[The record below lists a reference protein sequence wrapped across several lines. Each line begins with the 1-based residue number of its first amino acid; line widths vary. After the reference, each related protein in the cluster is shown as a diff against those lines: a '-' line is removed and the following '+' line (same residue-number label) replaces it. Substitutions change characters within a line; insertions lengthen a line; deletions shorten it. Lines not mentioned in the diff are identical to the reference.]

1 MTARPLLF
9 LDIDGVL
16 NPVLPTDG
24 FTAHDILDFT
34 VLLSLTHANWL
45 RELSSTYELVWAT
58 TWEHEANRHIAPLLE
73 LPQLPVVEFTGYVPR
88 PDDPKLPVLD
98 LFSGRKW
105 APILRY
111 AAGRPFAWVDDVMPE
126 RLVSRSRLR
135 RDQLLLPIDPAY
147 GLCREHVDRLLERPP
162 RTRRLHRL
170 RPRSARKPRADGSSV
185 LNVPGGAATVRSPA
199 AGRPEGT

>member
-1 MTARPLLF
+1 MSHARIRP
-9 LDIDGVL
+9 L

-34 VLLSLTHANWL
+34 VLLSVTHANWL
-45 RELSSTYELVWAT
+45 HELSSTYELVWAT

-73 LPQLPVVEFTGYVPR
+73 LPQLPVVEFTGYQAR

-98 LFSGRKW
+98 LFTGRKW

-126 RLVSRSRLR
+126 RLVTRARLR
-135 RDQLLLPIDPAY
+135 RDRLLLQVDPAH
-147 GLCREHVDRLLERPP
+147 GLRREHVDRLLERPP
-162 RTRRLHRL
+162 RARRLRGL
-170 RPRSARKPRADGSSV
+170 WPDSRKPRTDGTSA
-185 LNVPGGAATVRSPA
+185 LNLRGGGATLRRTAEAPRPRRPA
-199 AGRPEGT
+199 